1 MIPDELDL
9 RWIIERVTSHYHAT
23 AIYLFGSHAK
33 GTGHHGSDIDL
44 LIIGPSR
51 LPPERRGKEV
61 AAALAAFPAGFDL
74 LFHTEEELAEACADP
89 YSFLASILPGAR
101 ALYRL
106 KPAQPAGQPG
116 QAGQSR
122 KVAGHG

>member
-1 MIPDELDL
+1 MIPDEHDL
-9 RWIIERVTSHYHAT
+9 RWITERVTSHYRAT

-33 GTGHHGSDIDL
+33 GTGSRDSDIDL

-74 LFHTEEELAEACADP
+74 LFHTEEELAEACVDP
-89 YSFLASILPGAR
+89 CSFLASILPRAR
-101 ALYRL
+101 ALYREQ
-106 KPAQPAGQPG
+106 PAQPAGQSG
-116 QAGQSR
+116 KA
-122 KVAGHG
+122 AGHG

>member
-1 MIPDELDL
+1 MIPDEHDL
-9 RWIIERVTSHYHAT
+9 RWITERVTSHYRAT

-33 GTGHHGSDIDL
+33 GTGRHDSDIDL

-89 YSFLASILPGAR
+89 YSFLASVLPKAR
-101 ALYRL
+101 TLYRHQ
-106 KPAQPAGQPG
+106 PAQPARQLGE
-116 QAGQSR
+116 
-122 KVAGHG
+122 VAGHG

>member
-1 MIPDELDL
+1 MTPDEHDL
-9 RWIIERVTSHYHAT
+9 RWITDRVTSHYRAT

-61 AAALAAFPAGFDL
+61 AAALAAFPADFDL
-74 LFHTEEELAEACADP
+74 LFHTEEELAEACTDP
-89 YSFLASILPGAR
+89 YSFIGSILPRAR

-106 KPAQPAGQPG
+106 QPAQPAGQSGP
-116 QAGQSR
+116 AGQSR